1 LSPPLRELGNLEQML
16 KLGDFEIYSFVENS
30 FLIDGGAMF
39 GVVPKVIWE
48 KLVSPD
54 EFNRV
59 VLDLNLILVKSK
71 LGNVLIDC
79 GIGDTLSERQRKIY
93 GLSENSS
100 LQKNLLSFGLRPEDI
115 DFVILSHLHLDHA
128 GGLVKFDEKKEKVPT
143 FPKAKHIVQEKEF
156 EDAIHPDERTSA
168 TYLPEN
174 FLLLERYNLLELVDG
189 EKEVVPGIKVIPTG
203 GHSRGHQAILLESQK
218 ERLLCPGDIIPTQFH
233 LKVPYVASV
242 DIFPLDTM
250 RVKKEFINQCI
261 DQGWFLAFDHD
272 LFIKVAKL
280 EKNEDKIELVK
291 VSIYAN
297 AP

>member
-1 LSPPLRELGNLEQML
+1 MLRF
-16 KLGDFEIYSFVENS
+16 GDFEIYSFVENS
-30 FLIDGGAMF
+30 FSIDGGAMF

-48 KLVSPD
+48 KLVTCD

-59 VLDLNLILVKSK
+59 VLDLNLLLVKSK
-71 LGNVLIDC
+71 FGNILIDC
-79 GIGDTLSERQRKIY
+79 GIGDTLSERQKKIY
-93 GLSENSS
+93 GVAGDSS
-100 LQKNLLSFGLRPEDI
+100 LQKNLLSFGLKPEEI

-128 GGLVKFDEKKEKVPT
+128 GGLVKFNEKKEKVPT
-143 FPKAKHIVQEKEF
+143 FPRAKHIVQKKEF

-174 FLLLERYNLLELVDG
+174 FLILEKHNLLELVDG

-218 ERLLCPGDIIPTQFH
+218 EKILCPGDIIPTQFH

-280 EKNEDKIELVK
+280 ERNEDKIELVK